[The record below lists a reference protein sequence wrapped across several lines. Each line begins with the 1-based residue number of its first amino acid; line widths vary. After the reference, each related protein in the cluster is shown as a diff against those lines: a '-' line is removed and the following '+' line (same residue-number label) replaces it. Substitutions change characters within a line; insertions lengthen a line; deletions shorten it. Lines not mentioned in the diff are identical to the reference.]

1 MSSGD
6 SMWCEERRSASRHAI
21 GIASTAAPA
30 AAAAAAAVAA
40 AAVAA
45 VAVAAAGLAP
55 LCRAVLLR
63 GR

>member
-21 GIASTAAPA
+21 GIASTAGPA
-30 AAAAAAAVAA
+30 V
-40 AAVAA
+40 VA

-63 GR
+63 GRYFGVATLESR